1 MLKSAPV
8 LVVGGGPAGI
18 AAALALGSDALLLEG
33 AQALGG
39 LSMSLSFGG
48 AVFDLGGHSFH
59 TPHPHIREMVFD
71 ALEMFEQERDARC
84 YHQGEWIPYPFQ
96 KHFSKLSC
104 ADTVATCAQ
113 GMAAVNADIQP
124 AHFEEHLVA
133 RFGDGLA
140 RHFMLPYNRK
150 LWGHDLT
157 RMDAAWT
164 SERIPSAG
172 GEGDRFCEIGGVRL
186 PLQETT
192 RVAYPARGGFAEI
205 FRALAERVQAVK
217 LGVEVVRIDPGQR
230 IVYARNGDAYRY
242 ERLISTLPLPRLMTS
257 IHGVPPE
264 IVSAVMQLEAI
275 GLDLVLIAV
284 DEPLRTTT
292 QRIYSAEPQIPAHK
306 IVINHNSSDWLR
318 TLPAHGIVAEVSC
331 AQAYG
336 HSGLSLERTV
346 IDNLVKMGM
355 LRDPSLVKEV
365 RQLHVSHAYPVPTH
379 ERPQTVQ
386 QAKDW
391 LAEQHIFTLGRF
403 GEWAYINSDEALH
416 RGLQLGRAC
425 RG

>member
-8 LVVGGGPAGI
+8 LVIGGGPAGI
-18 AAALALGSDALLLEG
+18 AAALALGSDGLLLEG
-33 AQALGG
+33 AQTLGG
-39 LSMSLSFGG
+39 LSMTLSFGG

-71 ALEMFEQERDARC
+71 ALDMFEQERDARC
-84 YHQGEWIPYPFQ
+84 YHQGGWIPYPFQ

-104 ADTVATCAQ
+104 TETVAACAQ
-113 GMAAVNADIQP
+113 GMAAIDADIQP
-124 AHFEEHLVA
+124 AHFEQHLVA

-150 LWGHDLT
+150 LWGDDLT
-157 RMDAAWT
+157 RMDTAWT
-164 SERIPSAG
+164 SERIPNPAG
-172 GEGDRFCEIGGVRL
+172 GSERFCEIGGVRS
-186 PLQETT
+186 PLQDTT
-192 RVAYPARGGFAEI
+192 RVAYPARGGFSEI
-205 FRALAERVQAVK
+205 YRALAERVQAIK
-217 LGVEVVRIDPGQR
+217 LGVEVVRIDPQQQ

-242 ERLISTLPLPRLMTS
+242 ERLISTLSLPRLMTS

-284 DEPLRTTT
+284 AEPLRTRT
-292 QRIYSAEPQIPAHK
+292 QRIYSAEPQIRAHK

-318 TLPAHGIVAEVSC
+318 TLPTHGIVAEVSC
-331 AQAYG
+331 AQAHG
-336 HSGLSLERTV
+336 HSGRTLERSV
-346 IDNLVKMGM
+346 VDNLVKMGIV
-355 LRDPSLVKEV
+355 RDPSLVKEV

-379 ERPQTVQ
+379 QRPQTVQ

-391 LAEQHIFTLGRF
+391 LAGQQIFTVGRF

>member
-8 LVVGGGPAGI
+8 LVIGGGPAGI
-18 AAALALGSDALLLEG
+18 AAAIALGSDGLLLEG
-33 AQALGG
+33 AQTLGG

-59 TPHPHIREMVFD
+59 TPHPHIREMVFE
-71 ALEMFEQERDARC
+71 ALDMFEQERDARC

-104 ADTVATCAQ
+104 TETVAACAK
-113 GMAAVNADIQP
+113 GMAAVDAEIQP
-124 AHFEEHLVA
+124 AHFQQHLVA

-150 LWGHDLT
+150 LWGDDLT
-157 RMDAAWT
+157 RMETAWT
-164 SERIPSAG
+164 SERIPSPAG
-172 GEGDRFCEIGGVRL
+172 ESDQFCEIGGVRS
-186 PLQETT
+186 PLQDST
-192 RVAYPARGGFAEI
+192 RVAYPARGGFSEI
-205 FRALAERVQAVK
+205 YRVLAERVQAIK
-217 LGVEVVRIDPGQR
+217 LGVEVVRIDPQQQ
-230 IVYARNGDAYRY
+230 IVHARNGDAYRY

-257 IHGVPPE
+257 VHGVPPE

-284 DEPLRTTT
+284 AEPLRTTT
-292 QRIYSAEPQIPAHK
+292 QRIYSAESQILAHK

-318 TLPAHGIVAEVSC
+318 SLPAHGIVAEVSC

-336 HSGLSLERTV
+336 HSGQTLERTV
-346 IDNLVKMGM
+346 IDNLVKMGIV
-355 LRDPSLVKEV
+355 RDLSLVKEV
-365 RQLHVSHAYPVPTH
+365 RRLHVSHAYPVPTH
-379 ERPQTVQ
+379 QHQQTVQ
-386 QAKDW
+386 TAKGW
-391 LAEQHIFTLGRF
+391 LAGQQIFTVGRF

-425 RG
+425 SE

>member
-1 MLKSAPV
+1 VVKSAPV
-8 LVVGGGPAGI
+8 LVIGGGPAGI
-18 AAALALGSDALLLEG
+18 AAALALGSDGLLLEG
-33 AQALGG
+33 APALGG

-59 TPHPHIREMVFD
+59 TPHPHIRELVFD
-71 ALEMFEQERDARC
+71 ALDMFEQEREARC

-104 ADTVATCAQ
+104 ADTISACAR
-113 GMAAVNADIQP
+113 GIAAVNDESQP
-124 AHFEEHLVA
+124 AHFEDYLVA
-133 RFGDGLA
+133 HFGKGLA

-150 LWGHDLT
+150 LWGRDLT

-164 SERIPSAG
+164 SERIASPR
-172 GEGDRFCEIGGVRL
+172 EGSDRLREIAGVRS
-186 PLQETT
+186 PLQDTT

-205 FRALAERVQAVK
+205 FRALAERVRAIK

-230 IVYARNGDAYRY
+230 IVYARNGDAYLY
-242 ERLISTLPLPRLMTS
+242 ERLISTLSLPRLMAG

-264 IVSAVMQLEAI
+264 ILSAVTQLESI
-275 GLDLVLIAV
+275 GIDLVLIAV

-318 TLPAHGIVAEVSC
+318 TLPVHGIVAEVSC
-331 AQAYG
+331 AQPNG
-336 HSGLSLERTV
+336 HTGRSLERTV
-346 IDNLVKMGM
+346 IDNLVQMGIV
-355 LRDPSLVKEV
+355 RDSSSVKEV

-379 ERPQTVQ
+379 QCPRIVQ

-391 LAEQHIFTLGRF
+391 LADQHIFTLGRF

-416 RGLQLGRAC
+416 RGLQIGRAC